1 MDKVN
6 ELICNIYELG
16 MIRRDIENWKWT
28 IDDVEVIKNISTRL
42 LLITNDDEVGFDNLL
57 GMKFEDVR
65 SLLVRKH
72 FEYLRMFRNELMEV
86 CSNE

>member
-1 MDKVN
+1 MDRIN

-16 MIRRDIENWKWT
+16 IIRRDIENWKWT

-72 FEYLRMFRNELMEV
+72 FEYLRMFRNELREV